1 MTMEASVKI
10 GMDLAQREKT
20 VLEFAPVIR
29 HMAHRLS
36 FRLPPALDVED
47 LIHAG
52 VIGLMDAMDKYD
64 STRDVRFKT
73 YAEFRMRGAM
83 LDEIRSLDWI
93 PRSVREKSGLLRTAR
108 ETLERR
114 LGRAVTS
121 EEVAQEMDMAPDAFS
136 VFLDQAKGAVLLSLD
151 DLGVR
156 DGEEYA
162 LIESIADARAENPLL
177 SLISHGVREKL
188 VSAIDQLPPRERQII
203 MLYYHEDLTMKEIG
217 LVLNVTESRICQIH
231 TQAILRLKGT
241 LGSVDGGDVYG
252 RIDISE
258 EV

>member
-1 MTMEASVKI
+1 MEAGVKN

-20 VLEFAPVIR
+20 VLEFASVLR

-83 LDEIRSLDWI
+83 LDEIRSLNWI
-93 PRSVREKSGLLRTAR
+93 PRSVHEKNGLLCTAR

-114 LGRAVTS
+114 LGRAATG
-121 EEVAQEMDMAPDAFS
+121 EEVAQEMNLTPEAFAT
-136 VFLDQAKGAVLLSLD
+136 LLNQAKAAVLLSLD
-151 DLGVR
+151 DLGVQE
-156 DGEEYA
+156 GEEYS
-162 LIESIADARAENPLL
+162 LIESIADTRAENPLL
-177 SLISHGVREKL
+177 SLLSQGAREGL
-188 VSAIDQLPPRERQII
+188 VAAIDRLPPRERQII
-203 MLYYHEDLTMKEIG
+203 TLYYHEDLTMKEIG
-217 LVLNVTESRICQIH
+217 LVLNVTESRVCQLH
-231 TQAILRLKGT
+231 AQAISRLKQA
-241 LGSVDGGDVYG
+241 LSSVEA
-252 RIDISE
+252 REAQKRMDICSQL
-258 EV
+258 